1 MPVIPNLEGL
11 LPAPLLPSEELDKEC
26 HGDEEKK
33 MVGSRALSICIYSKG
48 FKEDECVD
56 CPRGASRAS
65 LNRLTLKM
73 EKRKGAIKMCDLGI
87 RIREDEVRWFPAEVV
102 RQC

>member
-1 MPVIPNLEGL
+1 MVM
-11 LPAPLLPSEELDKEC
+11 KK
-26 HGDEEKK
+26 KK